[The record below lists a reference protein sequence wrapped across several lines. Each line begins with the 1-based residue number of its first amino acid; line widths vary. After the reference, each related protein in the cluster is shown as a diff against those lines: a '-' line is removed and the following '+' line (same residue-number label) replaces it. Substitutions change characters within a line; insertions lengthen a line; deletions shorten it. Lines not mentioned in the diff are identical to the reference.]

1 MLAWSCDPAGVF
13 VSVLSSIQALGLA
26 IFASIFAP
34 DVPISY
40 VVTLFGGLNDPM
52 QVRCRCADARVLVC
66 SESHSFESG
75 MLEIQYRG
83 FVV

>member
-1 MLAWSCDPAGVF
+1 MLAWSCHPAGVF

-52 QVRCRCADARVLVC
+52 QVRSRFVALMHVC
-66 SESHSFESG
+66 LFALNHTP
-75 MLEIQYRG
+75 LN
-83 FVV
+83 